1 MLAGID
7 QPIVLLV
14 ISTAAGAVVT
24 FIYSVLLV
32 KLNRS
37 GLPSAIKIRGFR
49 LVGLGL
55 AILFY
60 GFFSV
65 LLVITQVGTL
75 FGGG

>member
-1 MLAGID
+1 M
-7 QPIVLLV
+7 
-14 ISTAAGAVVT
+14 T

-37 GLPSAIKIRGFR
+37 GLPGAIKIRGFR
-49 LVGLGL
+49 VVGL

-60 GFFSV
+60 GFFSI
-65 LLVITQVGTL
+65 LLVISQVGSL

>member
-1 MLAGID
+1 
-7 QPIVLLV
+7 V
-14 ISTAAGAVVT
+14 IATAAGAVVT

-37 GLPSAIKIRGFR
+37 GLPGAIKIRGFR

-60 GFFSV
+60 GFFSI
-65 LLVITQVGTL
+65 LLLIDQAGKV